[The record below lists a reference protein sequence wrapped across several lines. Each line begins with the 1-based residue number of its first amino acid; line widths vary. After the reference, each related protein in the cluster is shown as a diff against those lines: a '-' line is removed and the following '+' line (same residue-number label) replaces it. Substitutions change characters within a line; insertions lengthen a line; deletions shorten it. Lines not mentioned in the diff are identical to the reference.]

1 MYKDLQLVYQQVNP
15 RKINFLGH
23 YIHVHRQNVFSYEN
37 KQENKSRKM
46 EYHEENMLE
55 HLYINHENQ
64 VHERL
69 QLQPVD
75 ERIEV
80 HLLLVNE
87 F

>member
-1 MYKDLQLVYQQVNP
+1 
-15 RKINFLGH
+15 
-23 YIHVHRQNVFSYEN
+23 
-37 KQENKSRKM
+37 M

-55 HLYINHENQ
+55 HLYINPESLI
-64 VHERL
+64 HERL

-80 HLLLVNE
+80 HRRLVNE